1 MASVFSSIAP
11 LRGLKLNKLIL
22 LLAVFLVSTAGL
34 FAHQALTEATP
45 LAIAAWRLG
54 LASLV
59 FLGLSLARRGEAA
72 THPIPPE
79 VRGRLILAGFCLA
92 AHFVT
97 WFAALDRTSVAR
109 ATLLACTTPLWTTFG
124 GFVLGR
130 RRPTPRDIGALA
142 VAGIGLWLVT
152 QTSVQ
157 TPTHASL
164 LGDLFG
170 LSAGLLFGSYL
181 LCVEGLHHT
190 LSSQRQVTLAYSVAA
205 VLLWTVLLAR
215 GGVTFAYSPSVWRAL
230 LGMTL
235 GPQIFGHTLLNWSL
249 RHFTSSLVAFS
260 ILLEPI
266 IAALLAWYLLGQTLT
281 AAQLFGGLLV
291 LGALALVISQKTM
304 PERVQAEPV
313 G

>member
-1 MASVFSSIAP
+1 MSR
-11 LRGLKLNKLIL
+11 LLL

-34 FAHQALTEATP
+34 FAHQALAEATP

-54 LASLV
+54 LAAL
-59 FLGLSLARRGEAA
+59 FFGGLSLVPRGEARA
-72 THPIPPE
+72 GTLPSSA
-79 VRGRLILAGFCLA
+79 RWRLILAGLCLA

-109 ATLLACTTPLWTTFG
+109 ATLLACTTPLWATLGSFL
-124 GFVLGR
+124 LGR
-130 RRPTPRDIGALA
+130 RRPTVRDLAALA
-142 VAGIGLWLVT
+142 VAALGLWLVT
-152 QTSVQ
+152 QTSAQ
-157 TPTHASL
+157 AATHATF

-181 LCVEGLHHT
+181 LCVEGLHQT
-190 LSSQRQVTLAYSVAA
+190 ISAQRQVTLAYSVAA
-205 VLLWTVLLAR
+205 GLLWAALLVR
-215 GGVTFAYSPSVWRAL
+215 GEATLSYSFSVWKAL

-249 RHFTSSLVAFS
+249 RHFSSSLVAFS

-281 AAQLFGGLLV
+281 PIQLGGGVLV
-291 LGALALVISQKTM
+291 LAALALVIGQKT
-304 PERVQAEPV
+304 PAERIEAEAV

>member
-1 MASVFSSIAP
+1 M
-11 LRGLKLNKLIL
+11 NTLIL

-34 FAHQALTEATP
+34 FAHQALAQATP

-54 LASLV
+54 LASFFFAGLALLRPGESVSGPLSKDVRWRLV
-59 FLGLSLARRGEAA
+59 
-72 THPIPPE
+72 
-79 VRGRLILAGFCLA
+79 LAGLCLA

-124 GFVLGR
+124 SFLLGR
-130 RRPTPRDIGALA
+130 RRPTLRDIAALA
-142 VAGIGLWLVT
+142 VAGVGLWLVT

-157 TPTHASL
+157 TASRTSFI
-164 LGDLFG
+164 GDVFG

-181 LCVEGLHHT
+181 LCVEGLHEMI
-190 LSSQRQVTLAYSVAA
+190 SSQRQVTIAYSVAA
-205 VLLWTVLLAR
+205 GLLWAVLLAR
-215 GGVTFAYSPSVWRAL
+215 GGATWAYSPSVWKAL

-249 RHFTSSLVAFS
+249 RHFTSSLVGFF

-266 IAALLAWYLLGQTLT
+266 IAALLAWYLLHQTLT
-281 AAQLFGGLLV
+281 AAQLLGGLLV
-291 LGALALVISQKTM
+291 LGALALVISQKTTAQQA
-304 PERVQAEPV
+304 EAEPV

>member
-1 MASVFSSIAP
+1 MS
-11 LRGLKLNKLIL
+11 RLIL

-34 FAHQALTEATP
+34 FAHQALSEATP

-54 LASLV
+54 LAAL
-59 FLGLSLARRGEAA
+59 FFGGLSLLPSGLPRGPLPPGARW
-72 THPIPPE
+72 
-79 VRGRLILAGFCLA
+79 RLMLAGLCLA

-109 ATLLACTTPLWTTFG
+109 ATLLACTTPLWTTLGSFL
-124 GFVLGR
+124 LGR
-130 RRPTPRDIGALA
+130 RRPSVGDLAALA
-142 VAGIGLWLVT
+142 VAAIGLWLVT
-152 QTSVQ
+152 QSSAQ
-157 TPTHASL
+157 TATRATF
-164 LGDLFG
+164 LGDVFG

-181 LCVEGLHHT
+181 LCVEGLHET
-190 LSSQRQVTLAYSVAA
+190 ISSQRQVTLAYSVAA
-205 VLLWTVLLAR
+205 GLLWAMLLVR
-215 GGVTFAYSPSVWRAL
+215 GGATFSYSPRVWKAL

-249 RHFTSSLVAFS
+249 RHFSSSLVAFS

-281 AAQLFGGLLV
+281 RVQLFGGVLV
-291 LGALALVISQKTM
+291 LVALALVIGRKT
-304 PERVQAEPV
+304 PAERVEAEAV

>member
-1 MASVFSSIAP
+1 M
-11 LRGLKLNKLIL
+11 NKLIL

-34 FAHQALTEATP
+34 FAHQALAQATP
-45 LAIAAWRLG
+45 LGIAAWRLG
-54 LASLV
+54 LAAL
-59 FLGLSLARRGEAA
+59 FFAGLSLLRRGENV
-72 THPIPPE
+72 PGLIPKD
-79 VRGRLILAGFCLA
+79 VRWRLALAGLCLA
-92 AHFVT
+92 LHFVT

-109 ATLLACTTPLWTTFG
+109 ATLLACTTPLWTTIG
-124 GFVLGR
+124 GFLLGR
-130 RRPTPRDIGALA
+130 RRPTGRDIFALA
-142 VAGIGLWLVT
+142 IAGIGLWLVT
-152 QTSVQ
+152 QASAQ
-157 TPTHASL
+157 TASRATL
-164 LGDLFG
+164 VGDVFG

-181 LCVEGLHHT
+181 LCVEGLHET
-190 LSSQRQVTLAYSVAA
+190 ISAQRQVTVTYSVAGGLLWA
-205 VLLWTVLLAR
+205 VLVGR
-215 GGVTFAYSPSVWRAL
+215 GGATLAYSPSVWKAL

-291 LGALALVISQKTM
+291 LGALALVIGQKTT
-304 PERVQAEPV
+304 AEQVEAELV

>member
-1 MASVFSSIAP
+1 M
-11 LRGLKLNKLIL
+11 KLNKLIL

-34 FAHQALTEATP
+34 FAHQALAQATP

-54 LASLV
+54 LAAL
-59 FLGLSLARRGEAA
+59 FFAGLSLLRRGESASG
-72 THPIPPE
+72 PLPKD
-79 VRGRLILAGFCLA
+79 VRWRLMLAGLCLA

-109 ATLLACTTPLWTTFG
+109 ATLLACTTPLWTTIG
-124 GFVLGR
+124 GFLLGR
-130 RRPTPRDIGALA
+130 RRPTPRDISALA
-142 VAGIGLWLVT
+142 IAGVGLWLVT
-152 QTSVQ
+152 QASAQ
-157 TPTHASL
+157 TASRTTF
-164 LGDLFG
+164 LGDVFG

-181 LCVEGLHHT
+181 LCVEGLHET
-190 LSSQRQVTLAYSVAA
+190 ISSQRQVTVAYSVAA
-205 VLLWTVLLAR
+205 GLLWTALLVR
-215 GGVTFAYSPSVWRAL
+215 GGVTLAYSSGVWKAL

-266 IAALLAWYLLGQTLT
+266 IAALLAWYLLHQTLT
-281 AAQLFGGLLV
+281 AAQLLGGLLV
-291 LGALALVISQKTM
+291 LGALALVISQKTTA
-304 PERVQAEPV
+304 EQAEAEPV

>member
-1 MASVFSSIAP
+1 MRRP
-11 LRGLKLNKLIL
+11 IL

-34 FAHQALTEATP
+34 FAHQALREATP

-54 LASLV
+54 LAAL
-59 FLGLSLARRGEAA
+59 FFGGLSLLPRGEQNGPLSKNA
-72 THPIPPE
+72 
-79 VRGRLILAGFCLA
+79 RWRLILAGLCLA

-109 ATLLACTTPLWTTFG
+109 ATLLACTTPLWTTIG

-130 RRPTPRDIGALA
+130 RRPTLRDMAALA
-142 VAGIGLWLVT
+142 VAGLGLWLVT
-152 QTSVQ
+152 QASAQ
-157 TPTHASL
+157 EATHATL
-164 LGDLFG
+164 LGDVFG

-181 LCVEGLHHT
+181 LCVEGLHET
-190 LSSQRQVTLAYSVAA
+190 ISSQRQVTLAYSVAA
-205 VLLWTVLLAR
+205 GLLWAALLVR
-215 GGVTFAYSPSVWRAL
+215 GGATLTYSPSVWKAL

-249 RHFTSSLVAFS
+249 RHFHSSVVAFS

-281 AAQLFGGLLV
+281 LVQLFGGVLV
-291 LGALALVISQKTM
+291 LAALALVIGQKT
-304 PERVQAEPV
+304 PAERVEAEAV

>member
-1 MASVFSSIAP
+1 MS
-11 LRGLKLNKLIL
+11 RLIL

-34 FAHQALTEATP
+34 FAHQALAQATP

-54 LASLV
+54 LAAL
-59 FLGLSLARRGEAA
+59 FFAGLSLVRRGDVPG
-72 THPIPPE
+72 PIPKE
-79 VRGRLILAGFCLA
+79 VRWRLILAGLCLA

-109 ATLLACTTPLWTTFG
+109 ATLLACTTPLWTTIG
-124 GFVLGR
+124 GFLLGR
-130 RRPTPRDIGALA
+130 RRPTGRDIGALA
-142 VAGIGLWLVT
+142 IAGVGLWLVT
-152 QTSVQ
+152 QMSKQ
-157 TPTHASL
+157 NASHTTI
-164 LGDLFG
+164 LGDVFG

-181 LCVEGLHHT
+181 LCVEGLHET
-190 LSSQRQVTLAYSVAA
+190 ISSQRQVTAAYSVAA
-205 VLLWTVLLAR
+205 GVLWAVLLAR
-215 GGVTFAYSPSVWRAL
+215 GGATLAYSAGVWKAL

-266 IAALLAWYLLGQTLT
+266 IAALLAWVLLHQTLT
-281 AAQLFGGLLV
+281 PAQLGGGLLV
-291 LGALALVISQKTM
+291 LAALALVISQKTAA
-304 PERVQAEPV
+304 EQVEAEPV

>member
-1 MASVFSSIAP
+1 MN
-11 LRGLKLNKLIL
+11 LNKLIL

-34 FAHQALTEATP
+34 FAHQALSQATP

-54 LASLV
+54 LAALF
-59 FLGLSLARRGEAA
+59 FLGLSLFRRGEAVSG
-72 THPIPPE
+72 PISTTTWW
-79 VRGRLILAGFCLA
+79 RLTLAGLCLA

-130 RRPTPRDIGALA
+130 RRPSLRDIGALA
-142 VAGIGLWLVT
+142 VAGFGLWLVT
-152 QTSVQ
+152 QASAQ
-157 TPTHASL
+157 TATHATL

-181 LCVEGLHHT
+181 LCVEGLHET
-190 LSSQRQVTLAYSVAA
+190 ISSQRQVTLAYSVAA
-205 VLLWTVLLAR
+205 GVLWAVLLWR
-215 GGVTFAYSPSVWRAL
+215 GGATLSYSPRVWRAL

-249 RHFTSSLVAFS
+249 RHFSSSLVAFA
-260 ILLEPI
+260 ILLEPV
-266 IAALLAWYLLGQTLT
+266 IAALLAWYLLHQTLT
-281 AAQLFGGLLV
+281 HIQLGGGTLV
-291 LGALALVISQKTM
+291 LIALALVISQKTA
-304 PERVQAEPV
+304 AECAEAEAI

>member
-1 MASVFSSIAP
+1 MGP
-11 LRGLKLNKLIL
+11 GRGKAVLVSRFLL

-34 FAHQALTEATP
+34 FAHQALAQATP

-54 LASLV
+54 LAAL
-59 FLGLSLARRGEAA
+59 FFGGLSLVRRGGGVPGP
-72 THPIPPE
+72 T
-79 VRGRLILAGFCLA
+79 RRDLRWRLILAGLCLA

-124 GFVLGR
+124 SFVLGR
-130 RRPTPRDIGALA
+130 RRPTGRDMGALA

-152 QTSVQ
+152 QSSQ
-157 TPTHASL
+157 QAASHATL
-164 LGDLFG
+164 LGDVFG

-181 LCVEGLHHT
+181 LCVEGLHET
-190 LSSQRQVTLAYSVAA
+190 ISSQRQVTVAYSVAA
-205 VLLWTVLLAR
+205 GLLWAVLLGR
-215 GGVTFAYSPSVWRAL
+215 GGATLAYSPSVWKAL

-260 ILLEPI
+260 ILLEPV
-266 IAALLAWYLLGQTLT
+266 IAALLAWVLLHQTLT
-281 AAQLFGGLLV
+281 DAQLFGGLLV
-291 LGALALVISQKTM
+291 LGALALVISQKTVAK
-304 PERVQAEPV
+304 RVEAEPV

>member
-1 MASVFSSIAP
+1 M
-11 LRGLKLNKLIL
+11 NKLIL

-34 FAHQALTEATP
+34 FAHQALVQATP

-54 LASLV
+54 LASL
-59 FLGLSLARRGEAA
+59 FFTGLSLLLRGESIPS
-72 THPIPPE
+72 PIPKD
-79 VRGRLILAGFCLA
+79 VRWRLVLAGLCLA

-109 ATLLACTTPLWTTFG
+109 ATLLACTTPLWTTIG
-124 GFVLGR
+124 GFLLGR
-130 RRPTPRDIGALA
+130 RRPTLRDIGALA

-152 QTSVQ
+152 QSSRQ
-157 TPTHASL
+157 IASHTTV
-164 LGDLFG
+164 LGDVFG

-181 LCVEGLHHT
+181 LCVEGLHKT
-190 LSSQRQVTLAYSVAA
+190 ISSQRQVTVVYSVAA
-205 VLLWTVLLAR
+205 GLLWAVLLMR
-215 GGVTFAYSPSVWRAL
+215 GGATLAYSSSVWRAL

-266 IAALLAWYLLGQTLT
+266 IAALLAWYLLHQTLT

-291 LGALALVISQKTM
+291 LGALALVISQKTTA
-304 PERVQAEPV
+304 EQAEAEPV

>member
-1 MASVFSSIAP
+1 MS
-11 LRGLKLNKLIL
+11 RLIL

-34 FAHQALTEATP
+34 FAHQALAEATP

-54 LASLV
+54 LAAL
-59 FLGLSLARRGEAA
+59 FFGGLSLLPSGGPNKPLPRNARW
-72 THPIPPE
+72 
-79 VRGRLILAGFCLA
+79 RLMLAGLCLA

-109 ATLLACTTPLWTTFG
+109 ATLLACTTPLWTTLGSFL
-124 GFVLGR
+124 LGR
-130 RRPTPRDIGALA
+130 RRPSARDLAALA
-142 VAGIGLWLVT
+142 AAAVGLWLVT
-152 QTSVQ
+152 QASAQ
-157 TPTHASL
+157 TATHATL
-164 LGDLFG
+164 LGDVFG

-181 LCVEGLHHT
+181 LCVEGLHET
-190 LSSQRQVTLAYSVAA
+190 ISSQRQVTLAYSVAA
-205 VLLWTVLLAR
+205 GLLWAVLSVR
-215 GGVTFAYSPSVWRAL
+215 GGATFSYSASVWKAL

-249 RHFTSSLVAFS
+249 RHFSSSLVAFS

-281 AAQLFGGLLV
+281 LIQLFGGVLV
-291 LGALALVISQKTM
+291 LAALALVIGQKT
-304 PERVQAEPV
+304 PAERVEAEAV

>member
-1 MASVFSSIAP
+1 MS
-11 LRGLKLNKLIL
+11 RLIL

-34 FAHQALTEATP
+34 FAHQALSEATS

-54 LASLV
+54 LAAL
-59 FLGLSLARRGEAA
+59 FFGGLSLLPRSETQAGPLPKDARW
-72 THPIPPE
+72 
-79 VRGRLILAGFCLA
+79 RLMLAGLCLA

-109 ATLLACTTPLWTTFG
+109 ATLLACTTPLWTTLG
-124 GFVLGR
+124 GFLLGR
-130 RRPTPRDIGALA
+130 RRPTLRDLAALA
-142 VAGIGLWLVT
+142 AAGLGLWLVT
-152 QTSVQ
+152 QTSSQ
-157 TPTHASL
+157 TATHATL

-181 LCVEGLHHT
+181 LCVEGLHKT
-190 LSSQRQVTLAYSVAA
+190 LSSQRQVTVAYSVAA
-205 VLLWTVLLAR
+205 GLLWAALLVR
-215 GGVTFAYSPSVWRAL
+215 GGVTFSYSLSVWKAL

-249 RHFTSSLVAFS
+249 RHFSSSLVAFS

-281 AAQLFGGLLV
+281 LVQLGGGVLV
-291 LGALALVISQKTM
+291 LAALALVIGQKS
-304 PERVQAEPV
+304 PAQRIEAEAV